1 MLKDLAQTLP
11 ILLLDLIPI
20 VACILLFLVLCF
32 TFKAYVR
39 LKEARRSLWALESNL
54 HKLLF
59 ALAEQVKQHKEPEV
73 NRYRAALQEIAP
85 DSFDCSPRIRVIV
98 RKALYE

>member
-11 ILLLDLIPI
+11 IILLDLIPI
-20 VACILLFLVLCF
+20 IACILLSLVLCF
-32 TFKAYVR
+32 TVKAYVR

-59 ALAEQVKQHKEPEV
+59 ALAEQVQQHKSKE
-73 NRYRAALQEIAP
+73 
-85 DSFDCSPRIRVIV
+85 
-98 RKALYE
+98 